1 MFISILCLV
10 KIEASIDL
18 FMISYI
24 SQTQADH
31 SQLDDQEMSRSYVR
45 AHVHIRKEETVAFD
59 DLIN

>member
-1 MFISILCLV
+1 
-10 KIEASIDL
+10 
-18 FMISYI
+18 MISYI

-31 SQLDDQEMSRSYVR
+31 SQLDDQEMSRTYVR